1 MQNQTTQADT
11 DPADSRKNLQSLRDQ
26 LPESE
31 SKPMKKDIRKAALK
45 KEAEKFKQFLSLSG
59 ISQTQA
65 AELCY
70 LTPRAIA
77 YYLSGERPVPRW
89 LPEFIVLKLANPRE
103 VLP

>member
-1 MQNQTTQADT
+1 MSHNSEIATHY
-11 DPADSRKNLQSLRDQ
+11 RD
-26 LPESE
+26 L
-31 SKPMKKDIRKAALK
+31 KKHMATVKAIRKEAK
-45 KEAEKFKQFLSLSG
+45 KFRRFLSISG

-89 LPEFIVLKLANPRE
+89 LPEFIALKLANPRE

>member
-1 MQNQTTQADT
+1 MNNQDLHKTLKKVA
-11 DPADSRKNLQSLRDQ
+11 RK
-26 LPESE
+26 
-31 SKPMKKDIRKAALK
+31 SKLK
-45 KEAEKFKQFLSLSG
+45 KEADKFRRFLSISG

-89 LPEFIVLKLANPRE
+89 LPEFIALKLSNPRE